1 MWSGFGDVKKPTVL
15 KFECLKQ
22 MYKNRKLSSVS
33 IFAGI
38 LLILLVQSYDCMY
51 EISMTAVIFQPQSDV
66 RPSYVDNRPLDQ
78 IAKEPC

>member
-1 MWSGFGDVKKPTVL
+1 VL

-38 LLILLVQSYDCMY
+38 LLICVFGIMSVCAKM
-51 EISMTAVIFQPQSDV
+51 SMTAVVIQPQSDD
-66 RPSYVDNRPLDQ
+66 RPSYVDNRLLEQ